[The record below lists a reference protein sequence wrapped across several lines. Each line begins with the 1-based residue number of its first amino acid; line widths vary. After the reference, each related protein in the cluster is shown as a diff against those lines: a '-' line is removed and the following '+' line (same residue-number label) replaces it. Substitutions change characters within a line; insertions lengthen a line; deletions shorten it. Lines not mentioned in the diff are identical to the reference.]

1 MIWVTKKDKLS
12 QYQAND
18 RKCLNKL
25 NYYLDMC
32 VYIYIYIYRERERER
47 EVCVYDSDKRDK
59 TVRGFIKFEKKVGYS
74 RQRIRQT
81 HTSTVAHIM

>member
-1 MIWVTKKDKLS
+1 MIWMTKKDKLS

-25 NYYLDMC
+25 NYYLDIC
-32 VYIYIYIYRERERER
+32 VCIYIYIYRGREREM
-47 EVCVYDSDKRDK
+47 CVYDSDKRDK

-74 RQRIRQT
+74 HQRIRQT
-81 HTSTVAHIM
+81 RTSTVAHIM

>member
-1 MIWVTKKDKLS
+1 
-12 QYQAND
+12 
-18 RKCLNKL
+18 
-25 NYYLDMC
+25 MC
-32 VYIYIYIYRERERER
+32 VYIYIYIERERER

>member
-1 MIWVTKKDKLS
+1 M
-12 QYQAND
+12 
-18 RKCLNKL
+18 
-25 NYYLDMC
+25 
-32 VYIYIYIYRERERER
+32 
-47 EVCVYDSDKRDK
+47 YDSDKRDK

>member
-1 MIWVTKKDKLS
+1 MCV
-12 QYQAND
+12 
-18 RKCLNKL
+18 CV
-25 NYYLDMC
+25 C
-32 VYIYIYIYRERERER
+32 VYIYIYIERERERETEERER

>member
-1 MIWVTKKDKLS
+1 MIWVTKKNKLS

-18 RKCLNKL
+18 GKCLNKL
-25 NYYLDMC
+25 NYYLDIC
-32 VYIYIYIYRERERER
+32 VCIYIYIYIERERER